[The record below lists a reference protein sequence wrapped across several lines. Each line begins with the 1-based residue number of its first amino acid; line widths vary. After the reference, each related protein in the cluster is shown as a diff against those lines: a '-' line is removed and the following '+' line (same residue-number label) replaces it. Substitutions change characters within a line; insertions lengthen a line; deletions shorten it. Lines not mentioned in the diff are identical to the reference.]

1 MRKIKF
7 KNFAVFLG
15 TFLISIFLFYT
26 YNNKNVHAAKTSL
39 PLNQLQAFSEVY
51 LKIKQ
56 NYVQDISDKEIF
68 DNAIKGMLEG
78 LDPHSTFLNEKD
90 FKDLQIGTKG
100 EFGGLGIE
108 ITMEGGYVKVITPID
123 DTPAFNA
130 GIQSGDLIIEIDNN
144 SVQGMSLSEAVD
156 LMRGKIGTSI
166 LLTIAR
172 EGESSPIEVKI
183 IRDKIK
189 VKSVK
194 YEVIED
200 NFGYIR
206 ISSFQSKTGKN
217 LKKALKDLKASTKN
231 NIKGYVIDM
240 RNNPGGV
247 LGAAVDVSDAF
258 IKGKKKIVFTRGRTE
273 DAMYE
278 FVSNNTDLADGKPI
292 VVLINGGSASASEI
306 VAGALQDHKRAIIMG
321 TQSFGKGSVQ
331 TILPITSTT
340 AVKMTTARYFTP
352 NGRSIQAKGIT
363 PDIIVEN
370 LEFSSASKDKILKE
384 SDLLGH
390 LKNTDKKNSSNKL
403 DKQNKKIENDYQ
415 LSEAIN
421 LLKGL
426 NIISLIKN

>member
-1 MRKIKF
+1 M
-7 KNFAVFLG
+7 KNFKLKDLLVLTG
-15 TFLISIFLFYT
+15 IFLVVNLFFYVN
-26 YNNKNVHAAKTSL
+26 YNKDVHAAKTSL

-123 DTPAFNA
+123 DTPAFKA
-130 GIQSGDLIIEIDNN
+130 GIEAGDLIIEIDNK
-144 SVQGMSLSEAVD
+144 SVQGMSLGEAVD

-172 EGESSPIEVKI
+172 EGENSPIEVKI

-194 YEVIED
+194 YEIID
-200 NFGYIR
+200 DSYGYIR
-206 ISSFQSKTGKN
+206 ISSFQSKTGNN
-217 LKKALKDLKASTKN
+217 LKKAIKELKVKSKN
-231 NIKGYVIDM
+231 NIKGYVVDM

-258 IKGKKKIVFTRGRTE
+258 IKGKKKIVFTKGRTE

-331 TILPITSTT
+331 TILPITSKT
-340 AVKMTTARYFTP
+340 AVKITTARYYTP
-352 NGRSIQAKGIT
+352 KGRSIQAKGIT

-370 LEFSSASKDKILKE
+370 LELGSISQDKILKE
-384 SDLLGH
+384 SDLMGH
-390 LKNTDKKNSSNKL
+390 LKNSDNKNSKENKK
-403 DKQNKKIENDYQ
+403 KQNKKLENDYQ

-426 NIISLIKN
+426 NIISLSKN